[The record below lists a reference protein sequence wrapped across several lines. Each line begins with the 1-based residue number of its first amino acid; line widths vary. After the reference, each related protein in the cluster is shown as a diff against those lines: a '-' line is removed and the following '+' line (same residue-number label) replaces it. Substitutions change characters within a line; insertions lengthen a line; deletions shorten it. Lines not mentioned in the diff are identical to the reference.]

1 VRVRIIGSAAGGGFP
16 QWNCN
21 CPVCAGA
28 REGRATPRT
37 QSSIVVRSG
46 EDPWYLVN
54 ASPDLLRQLAELPT
68 DRSTGMRSNP
78 IAGVVLTDGEIDHT
92 AGLLLLRESSAPLR
106 VYSTARVRDALT
118 SEYPLLTMLER
129 YCGVDWRPLEPGAA
143 TPLEGTTLSVE
154 TFPTGGDAPLY
165 MGDGDKEGKGGP
177 AAIGLTVRDS
187 ATDGTLVYVPAIEA
201 LDETVSAR
209 LAGGDTVLADGTF
222 FRHDDL
228 VALGLGE
235 RDSWAMG
242 HAPLTGEGGTLEAL
256 AALDAE
262 VALVHINN
270 TNPMLLEDSAERAQA
285 EGAGLVIS
293 EDGMEFEL

>member
-1 VRVRIIGSAAGGGFP
+1 MRVRIIGSAAGGGFP

-21 CPVCAGA
+21 CPVCTAA

-46 EDPWYLVN
+46 EEPWYLVN
-54 ASPDLLRQLAELPT
+54 ASPDLLRQLEDLPA
-68 DRSTGMRSNP
+68 DRSALRSNP

-106 VYSTARVRDALT
+106 VYSTPEVRAALT
-118 SEYPLLTMLER
+118 SNYPLMTMLER
-129 YCGVDWRPLEPGAA
+129 YCGVEWHELAA
-143 TPLEGTTLSVE
+143 DGPTALAGSSLTVE

-165 MGDGDKEGKGGP
+165 MGDAPGP
-177 AAIGLTVRDS
+177 GAIGLTVRDT
-187 ATDGTLVYVPAIEA
+187 AGEGTLVYVPAIESF
-201 LDETVSAR
+201 EGGVGGR
-209 LAGGDTVLADGTF
+209 LAEGDVVLADGTF

-228 VALGLGE
+228 VSLGMGT

-242 HAPLTGEGGTLEAL
+242 HAPLTGEGGTLDTL
-256 AALDAE
+256 AALDAR

-270 TNPMLLEDSAERAQA
+270 TNPMLLEDSPERAEV
-285 EGAGLVIS
+285 EGRGLVIS
-293 EDGMEFEL
+293 YDGMEIDL

>member
-1 VRVRIIGSAAGGGFP
+1 MRVRIIGSAAGGGFP

-21 CPVCAGA
+21 CPVCNAA

-46 EDPWYLVN
+46 AEPWYLVN
-54 ASPDLLRQLAELPT
+54 ASPDLLRQLEDLPA
-68 DRSTGMRSNP
+68 DRSALRSNP

-106 VYSTARVRDALT
+106 VYSTPEVRTALT
-118 SEYPLLTMLER
+118 SNYPLMTMLER
-129 YCGVDWRPLEPGAA
+129 YSGVDWHELASDGPTALAGSSL
-143 TPLEGTTLSVE
+143 TVE

-165 MGDGDKEGKGGP
+165 MGGAPGP
-177 AAIGLTVRDS
+177 SAIGLTVRDS
-187 ATDGTLVYVPAIEA
+187 AGDGTLVYVPGIESF
-201 LDETVSAR
+201 DGGVGER
-209 LAGGDTVLADGTF
+209 LAEGDVVLADGTF

-228 VALGLGE
+228 VSLGMGE

-242 HAPLTGEGGTLEAL
+242 HAPLSGEGGTLDAL
-256 AALDAE
+256 AALDAR

-270 TNPMLLEDSAERAQA
+270 TNPMLLEDSPERAEVEA
-285 EGAGLVIS
+285 RGLVIS
-293 EDGMEFEL
+293 YDGMEIDL

>member
-1 VRVRIIGSAAGGGFP
+1 MHVRIIGSAAGGGFP

-28 REGRATPRT
+28 REGRATPRS
-37 QSSIVVRSG
+37 QSSIVIRSG
-46 EDPWYLVN
+46 DEPWYLVN
-54 ASPDLLRQLAELPT
+54 ASPDLLGQLAELPT
-68 DRSTGMRSNP
+68 DRSSGMRSNP

-106 VYSTARVRDALT
+106 VYSTASVRDAL
-118 SEYPLLTMLER
+118 SAQYPLLTMLDH
-129 YCGVDWRPLEPGAA
+129 YSGFDWHELRPGEA
-143 TPLEGTTLSVE
+143 TPLEGSSLAVE

-165 MGDGDKEGKGGP
+165 MGGEPGP
-177 AAIGLTVRDS
+177 SAIGLTVRDS
-187 ATDGTLVYVPAIEA
+187 AGGGTLVYVPAIEE
-201 LDETVSAR
+201 LDETVTAR
-209 LAGGDTVLADGTF
+209 LADGDVVLADGTF

-242 HAPLTGEGGTLEAL
+242 HAPLTGEGGTLDAL
-256 AALDAE
+256 AALDAR

-270 TNPMLLEDSAERAQA
+270 TNPILLEDSPERSEV
-285 EGAGLVIS
+285 EGRGLVVS
-293 EDGMEFEL
+293 YDGLELDL

>member
-1 VRVRIIGSAAGGGFP
+1 MRVRIIGSAAGGGFP

-68 DRSTGMRSNP
+68 DRSAGMRSNP

-106 VYSTARVRDALT
+106 VYSTEEVRAALT

-129 YCGVDWRPLEPGAA
+129 YCGVDWRPLEPGVA
-143 TPLEGTTLSVE
+143 TPLEGTTLTVE

-165 MGDGDKEGKGGP
+165 MGGESGP
-177 AAIGLTVRDS
+177 SAIGLTVRDS

-201 LDETVSAR
+201 LDEALSAR
-209 LAGGDTVLADGTF
+209 LAEGDTVLADGTF

-228 VALGLGE
+228 VALGHGE

-270 TNPMLLEDSAERAQA
+270 TNPMLLEDSPERAEA

-293 EDGMEFEL
+293 ADGMEFDL

>member
-1 VRVRIIGSAAGGGFP
+1 MRVRIIGSAAGGGFP

-21 CPVCAGA
+21 CLVCAAG

-46 EDPWYLVN
+46 EEPWYLVN
-54 ASPDLLRQLAELPT
+54 ASPDLLRQLADLPT
-68 DRSTGMRSNP
+68 DRSNGMRSNP

-106 VYSTARVRDALT
+106 VYSTAEVRDALT
-118 SEYPLLTMLER
+118 ASYPLLTMLER
-129 YCGVDWRPLEPGAA
+129 YCGVDWRLLDGDAA
-143 TPLEGTTLSVE
+143 TPLEGSSLSVE

-165 MGDGDKEGKGGP
+165 MGDAPGP
-177 AAIGLTVRDS
+177 SAIGLTIRD
-187 ATDGTLVYVPAIEA
+187 AEGGGTLVYVPAIEE
-201 LDETVSAR
+201 LDEAVSAR
-209 LAGGDTVLADGTF
+209 LAEGDVVLADGTF

-242 HAPLTGEGGTLEAL
+242 HAPLTGVGGTLEAL
-256 AALDAE
+256 AALDART
-262 VALVHINN
+262 ALVHINN
-270 TNPMLLEDSAERAQA
+270 TNPILLEDSPERSTV
-285 EGAGLVIS
+285 EDLGLVVS
-293 EDGMEFEL
+293 YDGMEFDL

>member
-68 DRSTGMRSNP
+68 DRSAGMRSNP

-106 VYSTARVRDALT
+106 VYSTVEVRDALT

-143 TPLEGTTLSVE
+143 TPLEGSSLTVE

-165 MGDGDKEGKGGP
+165 MGGEPGP
-177 AAIGLTVRDS
+177 SAIGLTVRDS

-201 LDETVSAR
+201 LDETVTAR
-209 LAGGDTVLADGTF
+209 LAEGDTVLADGTF

-228 VALGLGE
+228 VALGLGQ

-256 AALDAE
+256 AALDAT

-270 TNPMLLEDSAERAQA
+270 TNPMLLEDSPERAQA

-293 EDGMEFEL
+293 EDGMEFDL

>member
-1 VRVRIIGSAAGGGFP
+1 MRVRIIGSAAGGGFP

-106 VYSTARVRDALT
+106 VYSTAEVRDALT
-118 SEYPLLTMLER
+118 AAYPLLTMLES
-129 YCGVDWRPLEPGAA
+129 YCGVDWRPLEPGVA

-165 MGDGDKEGKGGP
+165 MGGGEKEGKAGP
-177 AAIGLTVRDS
+177 STIGLTVRDS
-187 ATDGTLVYVPAIEA
+187 ATAGTLVYVPAIEA
-201 LDETVSAR
+201 LDETVSDR
-209 LAGGDTVLADGTF
+209 LAEGDTVLADGTF

-242 HAPLTGEGGTLEAL
+242 HAPLSGEGGTLEAL

-270 TNPMLLEDSAERAQA
+270 TNPMLLEDSAERSVV

>member
-46 EDPWYLVN
+46 DDPWYLVN
-54 ASPDLLRQLAELPT
+54 ASPDLLRQLADLPT
-68 DRSTGMRSNP
+68 DRSAGMRSNP

-106 VYSTARVRDALT
+106 VYATEEVRAAL
-118 SEYPLLTMLER
+118 SSRYPLLTMLES
-129 YCGVDWRPLEPGAA
+129 YSGVDFRPLEPGVA

-165 MGDGDKEGKGGP
+165 MGGEPGP
-177 AAIGLTVRDS
+177 SAIGLTVRDS

-201 LDETVSAR
+201 LDETVTAR
-209 LAGGDTVLADGTF
+209 LAEGDTVLADGTF

-228 VALGLGE
+228 VALGLGQ

-256 AALDAE
+256 AALEAT

-270 TNPMLLEDSAERAQA
+270 TNPMLLEDSPERAQA
-285 EGAGLVIS
+285 EEAGLVIS

>member
-1 VRVRIIGSAAGGGFP
+1 MRVRIIGSAAGGGFP

-21 CPVCAGA
+21 CPVCAAA

-37 QSSIVVRSG
+37 QSSIVIRSG

-54 ASPDLLRQLAELPT
+54 ASPDLLRQLEDLPA
-68 DRSTGMRSNP
+68 DRSQLRSNP

-92 AGLLLLRESSAPLR
+92 AGLLLLRESARPLR
-106 VYSTARVRDALT
+106 VYSTPEVRAALT
-118 SEYPLLTMLER
+118 SNYPLISMLEN
-129 YCGVDWRPLEPGAA
+129 YCGVDWHEL
-143 TPLEGTTLSVE
+143 GTDGPTALADSSLSVE

-165 MGDGDKEGKGGP
+165 MGGAPGP
-177 AAIGLTVRDS
+177 AAIGLTVRD
-187 ATDGTLVYVPAIEA
+187 AAGGGTLVYVPAIEELGEA
-201 LDETVSAR
+201 TSAR
-209 LAGGDTVLADGTF
+209 LAEGDLVLADGTF

-228 VALGLGE
+228 VSLGMGT

-256 AALDAE
+256 AALDAT

-270 TNPMLLEDSAERAQA
+270 TNPMLLADSPERSEV

>member
-1 VRVRIIGSAAGGGFP
+1 MRVRIIGSAAGGGFP

-21 CPVCAGA
+21 CPVCAAG
-28 REGRATPRT
+28 REGRAEPRT

-46 EDPWYLVN
+46 EEPWYLVN
-54 ASPDLLRQLAELPT
+54 ASPDLLRQLADLPT
-68 DRSTGMRSNP
+68 DRSGGMRSMP

-106 VYSTARVRDALT
+106 VYSTLAVREAL
-118 SEYPLLTMLER
+118 SDSYPLLSMLEH
-129 YCGVDWRPLEPGAA
+129 YCGVDWRALESDAP
-143 TPLEGTTLSVE
+143 TPLEGSSLSVE
-154 TFPTGGDAPLY
+154 IFPTGGDAPLY
-165 MGDGDKEGKGGP
+165 MAGAPGP
-177 AAIGLTVRDS
+177 SAIGLTIRD
-187 ATDGTLVYVPAIEA
+187 ADGGGTLVYTPGIEE

-209 LAGGDTVLADGTF
+209 LREGDLVLADGTF

-256 AALDAE
+256 AALDGRT
-262 VALVHINN
+262 VLVHINN
-270 TNPMLLEDSAERAQA
+270 TNPILLEDSPERAA
-285 EGAGLVIS
+285 VEERGLVIS
-293 EDGMEFEL
+293 SDGMEFDV

>member
-1 VRVRIIGSAAGGGFP
+1 MRARIIGSAAGGGFP

-37 QSSIVVRSG
+37 QSAIVIRSG

-54 ASPDLLRQLAELPT
+54 ASPDLLRQLADLPT
-68 DRSTGMRSNP
+68 DRSAGIRSNP

-106 VYSTARVRDALT
+106 VYSTVEVRDALT
-118 SEYPLLTMLER
+118 EPYPLLTMLEH
-129 YCGVDWRPLEPGAA
+129 YSGVDWRELRPGEP
-143 TPLEGTTLSVE
+143 TPLEGSSLAVE

-165 MGDGDKEGKGGP
+165 MGDDPGP
-177 AAIGLTVRDS
+177 SAIGLTVRDS
-187 ATDGTLVYVPAIEA
+187 AGGGTLVYVPAIEE

-209 LAGGDTVLADGTF
+209 LAEGDVGPAGGPF
-222 FRHDDL
+222 FRHDAL

-242 HAPLTGEGGTLEAL
+242 HAPLTGEGGTLDAL
-256 AALDAE
+256 AALDAR

-270 TNPMLLEDSAERAQA
+270 TNPILLEDSPERSEV
-285 EGAGLVIS
+285 EGRGLVVS
-293 EDGMEFEL
+293 YDGLELEL